1 MKIVAK
7 IALGLLAVVIV
18 IASYILYGT
27 FINPKSPRDT
37 VTITQEDLT
46 LEVDYSQPFKK
57 DRLIFGNDAD
67 GALVPYGTY
76 WRLGANFATTFETNK
91 KISFAGRPLA
101 AGKYRVYAVPEE
113 DHWVITLNS
122 EFAGFAG
129 FGAIDPDYEKD
140 IMSVNIAS
148 AQLMSAVEQFTIDF
162 VEGDD
167 SLSLR
172 FRWDNTSVSL
182 PIN

>member
-7 IALGLLAVVIV
+7 IALGLLAVVII
-18 IASYILYGT
+18 IASYLLYGT
-27 FINPKSPRDT
+27 FINPKSPQDT
-37 VTITQEDLT
+37 VTLVQEDLT

-57 DRLIFGNDAD
+57 DRLIFGNAAD
-67 GALVPYGTY
+67 GALVPFGTY

-91 KISFAGRPLA
+91 EISFAGRSLA
-101 AGKYRVYAVPEE
+101 AGKYRLYAVPED
-113 DHWVITLNS
+113 DHWVISLNS
-122 EFAGFAG
+122 EFGS
-129 FGAIDPDYEKD
+129 FGYTQPDYEKD

-148 AQLMSAVEQFTIDF
+148 AQLMTAVEQFTIDF

-167 SLSLR
+167 NLSLR
-172 FRWDNTSVSL
+172 FRWDTTSVSL

>member
-1 MKIVAK
+1 MIKKIVISVLAIILI
-7 IALGLLAVVIV
+7 IAGYLV
-18 IASYILYGT
+18 YGT
-27 FINPKSPRDT
+27 FINPKSPFDSAAY
-37 VTITQEDLT
+37 EKDDLV
-46 LEVDYSQPFKK
+46 LSVDYSRPYKK
-57 DRLIFGNDAD
+57 DRLIFGTSAD
-67 GALVPYGTY
+67 GALVPYGKY

-91 KISFAGRPLA
+91 EVSFAGRPLS

-122 EFAGFAG
+122 EFGS
-129 FGAIDPDYEKD
+129 FGYSEPDYEKD

-148 AQLMSAVEQFTIDF
+148 AQLISPVEQFTIDF
-162 VEGDD
+162 IEGEL

-172 FRWDNTSVSL
+172 FRWDTTSVSL

>member
-1 MKIVAK
+1 MNNLKKIGLSLLT
-7 IALGLLAVVIV
+7 IA
-18 IASYILYGT
+18 ILFGGYLIYGT

-37 VTITQEDLT
+37 ATFEKNDLK
-46 LEVDYSQPFKK
+46 LVVDYSRPFKK
-57 DRLIFGNDAD
+57 ERLIFGEDAD
-67 GALVPYGTY
+67 GALVPYSIY
-76 WRLGANFATTFETNK
+76 WRLGANFATTFESNK
-91 KISFAGRPLA
+91 EISFAGRKLA

-122 EFAGFAG
+122 EFGS
-129 FGAIDPDYEKD
+129 FGYTEPNYEED

-148 AQLMSAVEQFTIDF
+148 AQLMNAIDQFTIDF
-162 VEGDD
+162 VEGEN

-172 FRWDNTSVSL
+172 FRWDIISVSL

>member
-1 MKIVAK
+1 MKIVTK
-7 IALGLLAVVIV
+7 IALGLLAVVII
-18 IASYILYGT
+18 IASYLFYGT

-37 VTITQEDLT
+37 VTLVQEDLT

-57 DRLIFGNDAD
+57 DRLIFGNAAD
-67 GALVPYGTY
+67 GALVPFGTY

-91 KISFAGRPLA
+91 EISFAGRSLA
-101 AGKYRVYAVPEE
+101 AGKYRVYAVPED
-113 DHWVITLNS
+113 DHWVISLNS
-122 EFAGFAG
+122 EFGS
-129 FGAIDPDYEKD
+129 FGYTQPDYEKD

-148 AQLMSAVEQFTIDF
+148 AQLMTAVEQFTIDF

-172 FRWDNTSVSL
+172 FRWDTTSVSL

>member
-1 MKIVAK
+1 MKIVVK
-7 IALGLLAVVIV
+7 IALGLIAVVII
-18 IASYILYGT
+18 IASYLIYGT

-57 DRLIFGNDAD
+57 VRLIFGNDAD

-113 DHWVITLNS
+113 DHWVISLNS
-122 EFAGFAG
+122 EFGS
-129 FGAIDPDYEKD
+129 FGYTEPDYEKD

-148 AQLMSAVEQFTIDF
+148 AKLMSAVEQFTIDF

>member
-37 VTITQEDLT
+37 VTITKEDLT

-57 DRLIFGNDAD
+57 ARLIFGNDAD

-101 AGKYRVYAVPEE
+101 AGKYRVYAVPED
-113 DHWVITLNS
+113 DHWVISLNS
-122 EFAGFAG
+122 EFGS
-129 FGAIDPDYEKD
+129 FGYTEPDYEKD

-148 AQLMSAVEQFTIDF
+148 AKLMSAVEQFTIDF
-162 VEGDD
+162 SND
-167 SLSLR
+167 SISSYMNLK
-172 FRWDNTSVSL
+172 WDKTLVSIPL
-182 PIN
+182 K

>member
-1 MKIVAK
+1 MKIVTK
-7 IALGLLAVVIV
+7 FVLGLLAVVII
-18 IASYILYGT
+18 IASYLLYGT

-76 WRLGANFATTFETNK
+76 WRLGANFATTFETNEE
-91 KISFAGRPLA
+91 ISFAGRPLA

-113 DHWVITLNS
+113 DHWVISLNS
-122 EFAGFAG
+122 EFGS
-129 FGAIDPDYEKD
+129 FGYTEPDYEKD

-172 FRWDNTSVSL
+172 FRWDTTSVSL
-182 PIN
+182 PMN

>member
-1 MKIVAK
+1 MIKKIVISVLAIILI
-7 IALGLLAVVIV
+7 IAGYLV
-18 IASYILYGT
+18 YGT
-27 FINPKSPRDT
+27 FINPKSPFDSAAY
-37 VTITQEDLT
+37 EKDDLV
-46 LEVDYSQPFKK
+46 LSVDYSRPYKK
-57 DRLIFGNDAD
+57 GRLIFGTSAD
-67 GALVPYGTY
+67 GALVPYGKY

-91 KISFAGRPLA
+91 EVSFAGRPLS

-122 EFAGFAG
+122 EFGS
-129 FGAIDPDYEKD
+129 FGYSEQD

-148 AQLMSAVEQFTIDF
+148 AQLISPVEQFTIDF
-162 VEGDD
+162 IEGEL

-172 FRWDNTSVSL
+172 FRWDTTSVSL

>member
-7 IALGLLAVVIV
+7 ILLGLLAMVII
-18 IASYILYGT
+18 IASYLLYGT

-37 VTITQEDLT
+37 VTLIQEDLT

-91 KISFAGRPLA
+91 EISFAGRPLA
-101 AGKYRVYAVPEE
+101 AGKYRVYAVPEK

-122 EFAGFAG
+122 EFGS
-129 FGAIDPDYEKD
+129 FGYTEPDYEKD

-148 AQLMSAVEQFTIDF
+148 AKLMTFVEQFTIDF

-172 FRWDNTSVSL
+172 FRWDTTSVSL

>member
-7 IALGLLAVVIV
+7 IALGLLAVIIV
-18 IASYILYGT
+18 IASYLLYGT

-57 DRLIFGNDAD
+57 DRLIFGNDAE

-76 WRLGANFATTFETNK
+76 WRLGANFATTFETNEE
-91 KISFAGRPLA
+91 ISFAGRPLA

-113 DHWVITLNS
+113 DHWVISLNS
-122 EFAGFAG
+122 EFGS
-129 FGAIDPDYEKD
+129 FGYTEPDYEKD

-172 FRWDNTSVSL
+172 FGWSYL
-182 PIN
+182 LYYW

>member
-7 IALGLLAVVIV
+7 IALGLLAVIIV
-18 IASYILYGT
+18 IASYLLYGT

-91 KISFAGRPLA
+91 KISFAGRPLV

-113 DHWVITLNS
+113 DHWVISLNS
-122 EFAGFAG
+122 EFGS
-129 FGAIDPDYEKD
+129 FGYTEPDYEKD

-172 FRWDNTSVSL
+172 FRWDTTSVSL

>member
-7 IALGLLAVVIV
+7 IALGLLAVVII
-18 IASYILYGT
+18 IASYLLYGT

-37 VTITQEDLT
+37 LTLTQEGLT

-57 DRLIFGNDAD
+57 DRIIFGNDAD
-67 GALVPYGTY
+67 GALVPYGKY
-76 WRLGANFATTFETNK
+76 WRLGANFATTFEINK
-91 KISFAGRPLA
+91 EISFAGRPLA

-113 DHWVITLNS
+113 DHWVISLNS
-122 EFAGFAG
+122 EFGS
-129 FGAIDPDYEKD
+129 FGYTEPDYEKD

-148 AQLMSAVEQFTIDF
+148 AQLMTAVEQFTIDF

-172 FRWDNTSVSL
+172 FRWDTTSVSL

>member
-7 IALGLLAVVIV
+7 IALGLLAVVII
-18 IASYILYGT
+18 IASYLIYGT
-27 FINPKSPRDT
+27 FINPKSPRDI

-91 KISFAGRPLA
+91 KISFAGRPLV

-113 DHWVITLNS
+113 DHWVISLNS
-122 EFAGFAG
+122 EFGS
-129 FGAIDPDYEKD
+129 FGYTEPDYEKD

-172 FRWDNTSVSL
+172 FRWDTTSVSL

>member
-1 MKIVAK
+1 MKIVTK
-7 IALGLLAVVIV
+7 IALALLAVVII

-37 VTITQEDLT
+37 VTLVQEDLT

-57 DRLIFGNDAD
+57 DRLIFGNAAD

-91 KISFAGRPLA
+91 EISFAGRSLA
-101 AGKYRVYAVPEE
+101 AGKYRVYTVPED
-113 DHWVITLNS
+113 DHWVISLNS
-122 EFAGFAG
+122 EFGS
-129 FGAIDPDYEKD
+129 FGYTEPDYEKD

-148 AQLMSAVEQFTIDF
+148 AQLMTAIEQFTIDF

-172 FRWDNTSVSL
+172 FRWDTTSVSL

>member
-1 MKIVAK
+1 MKIVVK
-7 IALGLLAVVIV
+7 IALGLLAVVII
-18 IASYILYGT
+18 IASYLIYGT

-57 DRLIFGNDAD
+57 VRLIFGNDAD

-113 DHWVITLNS
+113 DHWVISLNS
-122 EFAGFAG
+122 EFGS
-129 FGAIDPDYEKD
+129 FGYTEPDYEKD

-148 AQLMSAVEQFTIDF
+148 AKLMSAVEQFTIDF

>member
-7 IALGLLAVVIV
+7 ILLGLLAMVII
-18 IASYILYGT
+18 IASDLLYGT

-37 VTITQEDLT
+37 VTLIQEDLT

-91 KISFAGRPLA
+91 EISFAGRPLA
-101 AGKYRVYAVPEE
+101 AGKYRVYAVPEK

-122 EFAGFAG
+122 EFGS
-129 FGAIDPDYEKD
+129 FGYTEPDYEKD

-148 AQLMSAVEQFTIDF
+148 AKLMTFVEQFTIDF

-172 FRWDNTSVSL
+172 FRWDTTSVSL

>member
-1 MKIVAK
+1 MKIFAK
-7 IALGLLAVVIV
+7 IALGLLVVVI
-18 IASYILYGT
+18 IISSYLVYGT
-27 FINPKSPRDT
+27 FINPKSPRDN
-37 VTITQEDLT
+37 VTLTQEDLT
-46 LEVDYSQPFKK
+46 LIVDYSQPFKK

-67 GALVPYGTY
+67 GSLVPYGTY

-91 KISFAGRPLA
+91 EISFAGRQLA

-113 DHWVITLNS
+113 DHWVISLNS
-122 EFAGFAG
+122 EFGS
-129 FGAIDPDYEKD
+129 FGYTEPDYEKD

-148 AQLMSAVEQFTIDF
+148 AQLMTAVEQFTIDF

-172 FRWDNTSVSL
+172 FRWDTTSVSL

>member
-1 MKIVAK
+1 MKIVTK
-7 IALGLLAVVIV
+7 IALSLLAVVI
-18 IASYILYGT
+18 ILASYLLYGT
-27 FINPKSPRDT
+27 FVNPKSPRDT
-37 VTITQEDLT
+37 VTLVQEDLT

-57 DRLIFGNDAD
+57 DRLIFGNSAD
-67 GALVPYGTY
+67 GALVPFGTY

-91 KISFAGRPLA
+91 EISFAGRSLA
-101 AGKYRVYAVPEE
+101 AGKYRVYAVPED
-113 DHWVITLNS
+113 DHWVISLNS
-122 EFAGFAG
+122 EFGS
-129 FGAIDPDYEKD
+129 FGYTQPDYEKD

-148 AQLMSAVEQFTIDF
+148 AQLMTAVEQFTIDF

-172 FRWDNTSVSL
+172 FRWDTTSVSL